1 MDKLQKTELIAKL
14 SCRAEEYERILDT
27 RILEHCN
34 CIVQVG
40 AMTLTTNERREVV
53 PQLTAF
59 PTQFSEESVAI
70 IMGITFYNGKD
81 EVVKAEV
88 FKAREWYKKE
98 LISLNDVIG
107 QLLEIA

>member
-1 MDKLQKTELIAKL
+1 
-14 SCRAEEYERILDT
+14 
-27 RILEHCN
+27 
-34 CIVQVG
+34 
-40 AMTLTTNERREVV
+40 MTLTTNERREVV

-107 QLLEIA
+107 LLLEIA

>member
-1 MDKLQKTELIAKL
+1 MENKQNSELIAKL
-14 SCRAEEYERILDT
+14 QQRANAYERILDT
-27 RILEHCN
+27 QILEHCN

-59 PTQFSEESVAI
+59 PTQFSEESMAI
-70 IMGITFYNGKD
+70 IMGITFHNGKD

-88 FKAREWYKKE
+88 FKVREWYRKE
-98 LISLNDVIG
+98 LISLKDVIG